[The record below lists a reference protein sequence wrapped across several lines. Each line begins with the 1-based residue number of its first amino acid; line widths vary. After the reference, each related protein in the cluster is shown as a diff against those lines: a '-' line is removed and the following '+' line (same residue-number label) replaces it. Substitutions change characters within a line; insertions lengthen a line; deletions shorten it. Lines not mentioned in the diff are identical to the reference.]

1 MSSLPLQDME
11 LLKAQNISK
20 VAGERMLLANTNL
33 VIPMGSRLAIMGETG
48 SGKSTLLKIL
58 AGLIPPSTGEVHLNG
73 KKLEN
78 PAEQLIPGH
87 PKIAYLSQHFELRNN
102 YRVVEVLEMT
112 AKLDADACNNIIGL
126 CRISHLLNRKTH
138 EVSGGERQR
147 IALARLLLGNPD
159 LLLLDEPF
167 TNLDMVNKA
176 IIRDVLQEI
185 SEQLELT
192 CVMVSHHPEEVLPWA
207 DTLIIMQKGHI
218 IQVGHPKQ
226 VYNHPIN
233 GYAASLTGLCNPLL
247 PGEEALAHALG
258 ITTALPQWVRPEN
271 ITIHKN
277 SREGAPGRVE
287 SIAFMGHFHVI
298 RINTGYR
305 DLTIF
310 TSFANEIEVGEEVS
324 LRIKH
329 LME

>member
-1 MSSLPLQDME
+1 ME

-20 VAGERMLLANTNL
+20 TVGERILLEDTSL
-33 VIPMGSRLAIMGETG
+33 KIPGGSRLAIMGETG

-58 AGLIPPSTGEVHLNG
+58 AGLIPPSSGEVRLHG

-87 PKIAYLSQHFELRNN
+87 PQIAYLSQHFELRNN

-112 AKLDADACNNIIGL
+112 AKLDADDCNNIIEL

-138 EVSGGERQR
+138 EISGGERQR

-207 DTLIIMQKGHI
+207 DTLMIMQKGKI
-218 IQVGHPKQ
+218 LQAGTPKQ
-226 VYNHPIN
+226 VYNQPIN
-233 GYAASLTGLCNPLL
+233 GYAASLTGLSNPLL
-247 PGEEALAHALG
+247 PGEEQLASALG
-258 ITTALPQWVRPEN
+258 LQNTLPQWIRPEN
-271 ITIHKN
+271 LIILKN
-277 SREGAPGRVE
+277 RREGAPGRVE

-310 TSFANEIEVGEEVS
+310 RNSDEEIEVGEEVN
-324 LRIKH
+324 IVFKH
-329 LME
+329 PIGYNKI

>member
-1 MSSLPLQDME
+1 ME

-20 VAGERMLLANTNL
+20 AVGERVLLADTSL
-33 VIPMGSRLAIMGETG
+33 TIPRGSRLAIMGETG

-58 AGLIPPSTGEVHLNG
+58 AGLIPPSSGEVRIHG

-87 PKIAYLSQHFELRNN
+87 PQIAYLSQHFELRNN
-102 YRVVEVLEMT
+102 YKVVEVLEMT
-112 AKLDADACNNIIGL
+112 AKLDADACNNIIEL

-138 EVSGGERQR
+138 EISGGERQR

-176 IIRDVLQEI
+176 IIRDVLLEI

-192 CVMVSHHPEEVLPWA
+192 CIMVSHHPEEVLPWA
-207 DTLIIMQKGHI
+207 DTLMIMQKGKI
-218 IQVGHPKQ
+218 IQAGTPKQ
-226 VYNHPIN
+226 VYNQPIN
-233 GYAASLTGLCNPLL
+233 GYAASLTGLSNPLL
-247 PGEEALAHALG
+247 PGEEQLASALG
-258 ITTALPQWVRPEN
+258 LQTTLPQWIRPEN
-271 ITIHKN
+271 LIIHKN
-277 SREGAPGRVE
+277 SREGAPGRIE

-298 RINTGYR
+298 RINMGYR

-310 TSFANEIEVGEEVS
+310 SNFAYEIEVGEEVS
-324 LRIKH
+324 VVFKH
-329 LME
+329 PIGYNQTRYTS

>member
-1 MSSLPLQDME
+1 ME

-20 VAGERMLLANTNL
+20 TVGEQVLLADTSL
-33 VIPMGSRLAIMGETG
+33 AIPQGSRLAIMGETG

-58 AGLIPPSTGEVHLNG
+58 AGLIPPSSGEVRLHG

-87 PKIAYLSQHFELRNN
+87 PQIAYLSQHFELRNN

-112 AKLDADACNNIIGL
+112 AKLDADACNNIIEL

-138 EVSGGERQR
+138 EISGGERQR

-192 CVMVSHHPEEVLPWA
+192 CIMVSHHPEEVLPWA
-207 DTLIIMQKGHI
+207 DTLMIMQKGKI
-218 IQVGHPKQ
+218 IQKETPRK
-226 VYNHPIN
+226 VYYDPVN

-271 ITIHKN
+271 IMLHKN
-277 SREGAPGRVE
+277 SRQGAPGRVE
-287 SIAFMGHFHVI
+287 SIAFVGHFHVI

-310 TSFANEIEVGEEVS
+310 NSIVNEIEVGEEVS

-329 LME
+329 QMG

>member
-1 MSSLPLQDME
+1 
-11 LLKAQNISK
+11 
-20 VAGERMLLANTNL
+20 
-33 VIPMGSRLAIMGETG
+33 MGETG

-58 AGLIPPSTGEVHLNG
+58 AGLIPPSSGEVRLHG

-87 PKIAYLSQHFELRNN
+87 PQIAYLSQHFELRNN
-102 YRVVEVLEMT
+102 YRVIEVLEMT
-112 AKLDADACNNIIGL
+112 AKLAADACNNIIEL

-138 EVSGGERQR
+138 EISGGERQR

-192 CVMVSHHPEEVLPWA
+192 CIMVSHHPEEVLPWA
-207 DTLIIMQKGHI
+207 DTLMIMQKGKI
-218 IQVGHPKQ
+218 IQAGIPKQ

-233 GYAASLTGLCNPLL
+233 GYAASLTGLSNPVL
-247 PGEEALAHALG
+247 PGEEALAHALNIG
-258 ITTALPQWVRPEN
+258 TALPQWLRPEN
-271 ITIHKN
+271 LIIQKKTSN
-277 SREGAPGRVE
+277 GAEGLVK
-287 SIAFMGHFHVI
+287 SVAFLGHFYSI
-298 RINTGYR
+298 RVNTGYR

-310 TSFANEIEVGEEVS
+310 CPITDEIEVGEKVCIIF
-324 LRIKH
+324 RH
-329 LME
+329 LIE

>member
-1 MSSLPLQDME
+1 ME

-20 VAGERMLLANTNL
+20 MAGERVLLADTSL
-33 VIPMGSRLAIMGETG
+33 AIPMGSRLAIMGETG

-58 AGLIPPSTGEVHLNG
+58 AGLIPPSSGEVQLHG

-87 PKIAYLSQHFELRNN
+87 PQIAYLSQHFELRNN

-112 AKLDADACNNIIGL
+112 AKLDADACNNIIEL

-138 EVSGGERQR
+138 EISGGERQR

-192 CVMVSHHPEEVLPWA
+192 CIMVSHHPEEVLPWA
-207 DTLIIMQKGHI
+207 DTLMIMQKGKI
-218 IQVGHPKQ
+218 IQAGTPKQ

-233 GYAASLTGLCNPLL
+233 GYAASLTGLSNPLL
-247 PGEEALAHALG
+247 PGEEQLASALG
-258 ITTALPQWVRPEN
+258 LQNTLPQWIRPEN
-271 ITIHKN
+271 LIIHKN

-298 RINTGYR
+298 RINMGYR

-310 TSFANEIEVGEEVS
+310 SNFAYEIEVGEEVS
-324 LRIKH
+324 VVFKH
-329 LME
+329 PIGYNQTRYSS